1 MATKLEQEHIDFLT
15 NAFTLEE
22 WAGETLKRRTILFH
36 RNFPDKRIAVTSLR
50 RLYLKNEVKRK
61 KVRQEKYMPANTRIS
76 FQRNCQKLLET
87 MQRMREE
94 NVKIVYLDEINFT
107 KRSISLREWSGK
119 NSNLAIDQ
127 KDIMVGYR
135 SVIASITEQEG
146 VGLRQVYS
154 QAITGKDFADYLLK
168 LRARYPRRKL
178 AVFMDQLS
186 VHK

>member
-1 MATKLEQEHIDFLT
+1 
-15 NAFTLEE
+15 
-22 WAGETLKRRTILFH
+22 
-36 RNFPDKRIAVTSLR
+36 
-50 RLYLKNEVKRK
+50 
-61 KVRQEKYMPANTRIS
+61 
-76 FQRNCQKLLET
+76 

-146 VGLRQVYS
+146 IGLRQVYS

>member
-1 MATKLEQEHIDFLT
+1 
-15 NAFTLEE
+15 
-22 WAGETLKRRTILFH
+22 
-36 RNFPDKRIAVTSLR
+36 
-50 RLYLKNEVKRK
+50 
-61 KVRQEKYMPANTRIS
+61 
-76 FQRNCQKLLET
+76 

-146 VGLRQVYS
+146 VGLCQVYF

-168 LRARYPRRKL
+168 LSARYPRRKL